1 MNRRRVLTIL
11 AAAMLPQRAAQ
22 ATEWQGIALGADA
35 RVVLSGPKGD
45 ARAALAALPALLADM
60 EAEFSLYRP
69 SSLTRLNRDGRLD
82 PSPAFQAV
90 LSVADAVHRATAG
103 AFDPTVQPL
112 WTALARGED
121 PGPATAAIGWHRVG
135 LGPRV
140 TLAPGQA
147 LTLNGI
153 AQGFATDAAL
163 RLLADHGF
171 TEALVDLGEAAAL
184 GGPFR
189 LSLQDPEFGPM
200 GTRCLTD
207 RAIATSSPRATLV
220 GGRPHIL
227 HPQGRPPLWST
238 VSVEAASATLADAL
252 STAAVFLTPDELRHA
267 RSHLPGVGRITL
279 VDPHGNLSTL

>member
-11 AAAMLPQRAAQ
+11 AAAALPLRAT
-22 ATEWQGIALGADA
+22 ATEWHGIALGAEA
-35 RVVLSGPKGD
+35 RVVLSGQKGD
-45 ARAALAALPALLADM
+45 ARAALTALPALLADM

-82 PSPAFQAV
+82 PSAAFRAV
-90 LSVADAVHRATAG
+90 LSVADAVHRATGG

-112 WTALARGED
+112 WSALARGED
-121 PGPATAAIGWHRVG
+121 PGPATAAIGWDRVA
-135 LGPRV
+135 LGPSV

-171 TEALVDLGEAAAL
+171 TKALVDLGEAAAL

-200 GTRCLTD
+200 GTRSLTD

-220 GGRPHIL
+220 GDRPHIL
-227 HPQGRPPLWST
+227 HPQGRPPLWAT

-252 STAAVFLTPDELRHA
+252 STAAVFLTSNELANA
-267 RSHLPGVGRITL
+267 RTRLPGIGRITL
-279 VDPHGNLSTL
+279 VDPQGNLSTL